1 MPKNDSQSI
10 VLEVDNLS
18 FSYPG
23 SIEPALSNISVKLE
37 PNTINMLIG
46 PNGSGKSTLVKI
58 IIGTLH
64 SQGNINFFRH
74 NKKISRKEAHIGYVP
89 QNLSIDT
96 TIPITVHELLALT
109 QKSCNRCSHDTEE
122 EITDA
127 LKKVD
132 ALEYRYRKI
141 GDLSGG
147 QLRRVILARALL
159 NNPPILIL
167 DEPEAGIDLQG
178 ERFFYEV
185 LYSLVKN
192 DGITALIAT
201 HEMEIVSEYADQV
214 ICLNKSLVCSGS
226 VEETLIPKTFEKL
239 YGVHTRIHAHNHVHS
254 SDSKG
259 KRK

>member
-1 MPKNDSQSI
+1 MPKIDNRNPVLSI
-10 VLEVDNLS
+10 DALS

-23 SIEPALSNISVKLE
+23 SHEPALSNISITLH

-46 PNGSGKSTLVKI
+46 PNGSGKSTLVKL
-58 IIGTLH
+58 IIGILDGKGT
-64 SQGNINFFRH
+64 INFFK
-74 NKKISRKEAHIGYVP
+74 NDTEISRKEAHIGYVP
-89 QNLSIDT
+89 QNVSIDT
-96 TIPITVHELLALT
+96 TIPITVHELLTLT
-109 QKSCNRCSHDTEE
+109 QKSCNRCKHDSGR
-122 EITDA
+122 EITKA

-132 ALEYRYRKI
+132 ALEYQNRKI

-159 NNPPILIL
+159 NQPRILIL

-185 LYSLVKN
+185 LHNLVKSE
-192 DGITALIAT
+192 DITALIAT
-201 HEMEIVSEYADQV
+201 HEMEIVSEYADNV
-214 ICLNKSLVCSGS
+214 ICINKSLVCEGS

-239 YGVHTRIHAHNHVHS
+239 YGAKTRVHAHKHDHS
-254 SDSKG
+254 YEHKG